1 MVLAYPIWQ
10 VVDDSRCRV
19 EGSEEYNTTV
29 KTYSSWAFG
38 AALAVLVCSA
48 CALPQAPTVAFQP
61 NPTETPSATPLPLLQ
76 EWRSP
81 DGSVSLSVPT
91 GWQIEHHEDAGR
103 TMWIWNAPD
112 RRGLLSV
119 LIIASPTLLA
129 EPQRRELLLQAVAQ
143 LDATPQG
150 EVTTSADGTLVLEAR
165 AIGTSSSG
173 GSVPMWVRVSAQ
185 QFEDSEA
192 IVVLAMPS
200 DDSAQYIPLA
210 PTVQASLGIVPLPTL
225 TPLPTATPAPFT
237 RDTFDADEG
246 RWFIGDDLRRAM
258 TIQDGVY
265 HMYLRMAESYYLSA
279 PAEVERTD
287 QSIQVNT
294 RFDGVARIGVAVR
307 FRYRADESRDYVACW
322 ISPIQRYGCFRSEGD
337 VWTAYKE
344 IDTSDVIIPDGENM
358 LDLAVVGSEFVFRVN
373 GTEMATFAI
382 DIPDPGVP
390 ALYVETF
397 DSAAGG
403 FFDTVETK

>member
-1 MVLAYPIWQ
+1 MKTFYAWSLGAIVIVVL
-10 VVDDSRCRV
+10 
-19 EGSEEYNTTV
+19 G
-29 KTYSSWAFG
+29 
-38 AALAVLVCSA
+38 SA
-48 CALPQAPTVAFQP
+48 CALPQPPTVA
-61 NPTETPSATPLPLLQ
+61 LPLIPPDAPTTTPVPALQ
-76 EWRSP
+76 GWRSP
-81 DGSVSLSVPT
+81 DGRVSLQVPT

-103 TMWIWNAPD
+103 TLWIWNAPD
-112 RRGLLSV
+112 RRGLLSL

-129 EPQRRELLLQAVAQ
+129 EPQRRELLLQAVTQ

-150 EVTTSADGTLVLEAR
+150 DVATASDGTLVLEAR
-165 AIGTSSSG
+165 ATGKTTNGS
-173 GSVPMWVRVSAQ
+173 SVPLWVRVSAQ

-192 IVVLAMPS
+192 IVVMAVPS
-200 DDSAQYIPLA
+200 VESAPLIA
-210 PTVQASLGIVPLPTL
+210 HMPTVQASLGIAPLPTL
-225 TPLPTATPAPFT
+225 TPVPTATPAPFT
-237 RDTFDADEG
+237 RDSFDVDEG

-279 PAEVERTD
+279 PAEVERAD
-287 QSIQVNT
+287 QSIHVST

-307 FRYRADESRDYVACW
+307 FRYRPDDSRDYVACW

-337 VWTAYKE
+337 VWTAYKDVE
-344 IDTSDVIIPDGENM
+344 TSDVIIPDGENI
-358 LDLAVVGSEFVFRVN
+358 LDLAVEGSEYVFRVN
-373 GTEMATFAI
+373 GTQMATFSI

-403 FFDTVETK
+403 FFDGVETK